1 MGLEDSENTD
11 RDIHRLVS
19 LEGKVGL
26 GEGFAGQSRKHWM
39 QSMRLLSSGISLCVQ
54 AKSIPA
60 THHTAEFRGEA

>member
-11 RDIHRLVS
+11 RDIHHLVS

-39 QSMRLLSSGISLCVQ
+39 QSMRLKFRHQPLCSGKVHSCPSSHCRI
-54 AKSIPA
+54 
-60 THHTAEFRGEA
+60 